1 MYLNY
6 ILIFYL
12 PNVCKTAHSKED
24 ERPAKTKALRVRI
37 RHLIS
42 VYLPKLF

>member
-1 MYLNY
+1 MY
-6 ILIFYL
+6 
-12 PNVCKTAHSKED
+12 VTHSKED
-24 ERPAKTKALRVRI
+24 ERHAKTKALRVRI